1 MSRIFGVEREA
12 LEFMLG
18 VSRSSHPNEFA
29 GVLRAERGLIREVL
43 VLPGTFSSDRSAVLR
58 LHMLP
63 IDRSACGTVHSHP
76 SPNPSPS
83 PEDLSLFAKFGRVH
97 LIIAFPYDGR
107 SWRAY
112 DHRGAEMALRVV
124 G

>member
-1 MSRIFGVEREA
+1 MSKIFGIEREA
-12 LEFMLG
+12 LDFMLG
-18 VSRSSHPNEFA
+18 VSRSKHPNEFA

-43 VLPGTFSSDRSAVLR
+43 VLPGTFSSDRSAVLQ

-83 PEDLSLFAKFGRVH
+83 SEDMMLFAKFGRVH
-97 LIIAFPYDGR
+97 LIIAFPYDER

-112 DHRGAEMALRVV
+112 DHRGAEISLRVV

>member
-12 LEFMLG
+12 LDFMLG

-43 VLPGTFSSDRSAVLR
+43 VLPGTFSSDRSAVLQ

-83 PEDLSLFAKFGRVH
+83 PEDLSLFAKFGHVH
-97 LIIAFPYDGR
+97 LIIAFPYDER